1 MTYFLWLFAGL
12 ALAVTGLVARRHR
25 RHVGGVMV
33 GLGTIVCLAA
43 IGWQVRTFV
52 FSPASPAIDRY
63 HATVAYFLAQGVLE
77 ETRTFAGP
85 VYLLLPPDR
94 RGNQRQLDSLFDTF
108 ARVFAPVPDLVVRDV
123 VVAASERE
131 IRGGKV
137 TAAAFSQALAAATGA
152 VACVSFVGWPA
163 DFEPPSPGPAT
174 RRPLLFVF
182 DPSGGTAWRV
192 PLARGQ
198 LRRVIVPRP
207 DADAP
212 GRAGP
217 TGPPDELFER
227 YFLLARPGNA
237 DAVARQLGAG
247 P

>member
-12 ALAVTGLVARRHR
+12 ALAVTGLVTRRHR
-25 RHVGGVMV
+25 RRAGGVMV
-33 GLGTIVCLAA
+33 GLGTIICLAA

-77 ETRTFAGP
+77 ETRTFSGP

-123 VVAASERE
+123 VVVASEQE

-137 TAAAFSQALAAATGA
+137 TAAVFSQALAAATGA

-174 RRPLLFVF
+174 PRPLLFVF
-182 DPSGGTAWRV
+182 DPSGGTTWRV

-227 YFLLARPGNA
+227 FFLLARPATA
-237 DAVARQLGAG
+237 DAVARQLGAR

>member
-1 MTYFLWLFAGL
+1 MHYFLWLFAGL
-12 ALAVTGLVARRHR
+12 ALAGVGLAVRRHHLR
-25 RHVGGVMV
+25 AGGAMV
-33 GLGTIVCLAA
+33 GLGTITCLAA

-52 FSPASPAIDRY
+52 FSASSPAIDRY

-77 ETRTFAGP
+77 ETRTFSGP

-108 ARVFAPVPDLVVRDV
+108 ARVFAPVPDLEVRDV

-131 IRGGKV
+131 IQGGKV

-152 VACVSFVGWPA
+152 VACVSFVGWPD
-163 DFEPPSPGPAT
+163 DFELPPPRPGA

-182 DPSGGTAWRV
+182 DPSGGTTWRL

-207 DADAP
+207 NTESRGP
-212 GRAGP
+212 AGP

-227 YFLLARPGNA
+227 FFLLARPANA
-237 DAVARQLGAG
+237 DAVARQLGAR